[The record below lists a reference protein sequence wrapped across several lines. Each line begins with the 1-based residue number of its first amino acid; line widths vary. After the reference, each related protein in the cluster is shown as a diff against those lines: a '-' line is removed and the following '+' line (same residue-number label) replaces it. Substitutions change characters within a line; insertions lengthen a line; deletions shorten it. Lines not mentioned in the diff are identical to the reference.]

1 MRTTN
6 ILATSAACIA
16 LLLATPANA
25 LDRPVR
31 EVRIN
36 AENLAKLP
44 PEQQQRVLEIKNRLE
59 ELMAVDRTAIDPSDR
74 AAMRSELKALKRE
87 MKAHNRDGTV
97 IYLSTAGIIIIL
109 LILIILL

>member
-1 MRTTN
+1 MRTKN

-16 LLLATPANA
+16 LLMATPATA

-44 PEQQQRVLEIKNRLE
+44 PAQQQRVLVIKSRLE
-59 ELMAVDRTAIDPSDR
+59 ELMAVDRSAIDPSVR
-74 AAMRSELKALKRE
+74 AVMRSELKALKRE
-87 MKAHNRDGTV
+87 MKDHNRDGTV
-97 IYLSTAGIIIIL
+97 IYLSTAGIIIIILL
-109 LILIILL
+109 LILLL